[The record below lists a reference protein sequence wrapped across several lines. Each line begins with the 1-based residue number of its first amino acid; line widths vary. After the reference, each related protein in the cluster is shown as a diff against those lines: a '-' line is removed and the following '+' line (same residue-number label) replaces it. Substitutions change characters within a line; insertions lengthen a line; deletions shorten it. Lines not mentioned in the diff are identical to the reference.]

1 LLNLNNE
8 IYKLDSF
15 DGDKETVSPED
26 DEHTYNKA
34 GK

>member
-1 LLNLNNE
+1 LNNE

-15 DGDKETVSPED
+15 DADKETASMED
-26 DEHTYNKA
+26 DEHKYNKA